1 MRSIRIY
8 GDFKYIIQSLN
19 DDEIG
24 RLFVSMMQ
32 YAAEVDLTKLEDE
45 CVLTVWPIVRAMLD
59 QETNIS
65 LCRIEE

>member
-1 MRSIRIY
+1 MQSIRIY
-8 GDFKYIIQSLN
+8 DDFKYIIQSLN

-32 YAAEVDLTKLEDE
+32 YAAEEDLTKLEDE
-45 CVLTVWPIVRAMLD
+45 GVLAVWPIVRAMLD

>member
-1 MRSIRIY
+1 MRSIKIY
-8 GDFKYIIQSLN
+8 DDFKYIIQCLS

-32 YAAEVDLTKLEDE
+32 YAAEEDLTKLEDE
-45 CVLTVWPIVRAMLD
+45 GVLAVWPIVRAMLD
-59 QETNIS
+59 SDTNIS

>member
-1 MRSIRIY
+1 MRSVRIY
-8 GDFKYIIQSLN
+8 DDFKYIIQSLN

-24 RLFVSMMQ
+24 RLFVLMMQ
-32 YAAEVDLTKLEDE
+32 YAAEENLTKLEDE
-45 CVLTVWPIVRAMLD
+45 SVLAVWPIVRAMLD

>member
-8 GDFKYIIQSLN
+8 DDFKYIIQSLS

-24 RLFVSMMQ
+24 CLFVSMMQ
-32 YAAEVDLTKLEDE
+32 YAAEAELTKLEDE
-45 CVLTVWPIVRAMLD
+45 GVIAVWPIVRAMLD

>member
-1 MRSIRIY
+1 MRRIKIY
-8 GDFKYIIQSLN
+8 DDFKYIIQCLS

-32 YAAEVDLTKLEDE
+32 YAAEEDLTKLEDE
-45 CVLTVWPIVRAMLD
+45 GVLAVWPIVRAMLD
-59 QETNIS
+59 SDTNIS